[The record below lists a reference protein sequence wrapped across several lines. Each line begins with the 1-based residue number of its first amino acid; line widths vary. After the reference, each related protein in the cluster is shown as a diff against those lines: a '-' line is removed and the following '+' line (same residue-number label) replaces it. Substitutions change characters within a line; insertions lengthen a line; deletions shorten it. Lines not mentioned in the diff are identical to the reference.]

1 MAEEILDSKYN
12 GDTGGDY
19 VLEVSVMKASFPD
32 KSYLD
37 ATYDYVRLMLDD
49 VYNGGY
55 VPATIA
61 RKISTDKTFDCDGNI
76 RDQANTYLDNNNW
89 GDGNYLWII
98 ACDDT
103 SWGVGAGGWTGRTVS
118 TTFTRGKDEH
128 AVACTGLMECLHPYL
143 EPGNCS
149 RADRIVDYSEDDH
162 SYGHIDPGSYKRTP
176 MLGWY
181 GRDVCE
187 TGNCDNYRIS
197 DYGLG
202 RDLTDCAKQ
211 GLEYCWKHRAGQH

>member
-1 MAEEILDSKYN
+1 MAEEILDSQYN

-19 VLEVSVMKASFPD
+19 VLEVNVMKASYPS

-37 ATYDYVRLMLDD
+37 ATYDYVRAMLDD

-55 VPATIA
+55 VPATLA
-61 RKISTDKTFDCDGNI
+61 RKVSTDKTFNCSGDI
-76 RDQANTYLDNNNW
+76 RNQANNYLDANNW

-103 SWGVGAGGWTGRTVS
+103 SWGVGGGGWTGRTNSV
-118 TTFTRGKDEH
+118 TFTVNKDEH

-143 EPGNCS
+143 EPANCS
-149 RADRIVDYSEDDH
+149 KADEVVDYSEDDH
-162 SYGHIDPGSYKRTP
+162 SFGHIDPGSYKRTP

-187 TGNCDNYRIS
+187 TGDCNNYRTT

-202 RDLTDCAKQ
+202 RHVTNCTKK
-211 GLEYCWKHRAGQH
+211 GLKYCWRHRAGHH